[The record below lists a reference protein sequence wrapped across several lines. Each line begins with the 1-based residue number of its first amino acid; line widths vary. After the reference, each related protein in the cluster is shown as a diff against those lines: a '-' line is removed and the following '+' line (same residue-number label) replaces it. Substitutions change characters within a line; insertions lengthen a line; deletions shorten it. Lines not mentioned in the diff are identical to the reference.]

1 MRIVPV
7 GYVKYEPT
15 SHSHKNKKRAYLM
28 EPDEFQVWANA
39 RGNKPKREW
48 KFLLDRSRWV
58 EKRSLVRRSR
68 HCKKG
73 KRSGLKSK
81 M

>member
-1 MRIVPV
+1 
-7 GYVKYEPT
+7 
-15 SHSHKNKKRAYLM
+15 M

-39 RGNKPKREW
+39 RGDEPKRER

-68 HCKKG
+68 HCIEG